1 MQLIQ
6 KCTKKNRYPS
16 IWKTCGQS
24 NFARMFTTVALLLVS
39 GTGFALEYP
48 GVTSAY
54 KSAEIAFSVS
64 GKIQHIKIKE
74 GQKVKKGQDLVQLYS
89 RTETLDTERKLIL
102 WRSKAEVD
110 AAKEKAVALKKQ
122 LTSMQILFDR
132 GAVSEEELQQKE
144 LDYLSAFAM
153 EAQLTTR
160 EQVEKIDYQLA
171 HTSLN
176 YRTLSAPFNGVIT
189 RMVKELGESVEA
201 NQPILKLVDLS
212 RGYFTANLEP
222 TVASNLTNNQTVSI
236 QIKDGIKVTGK
247 VIFISPEIDPAS
259 GLLQIKVEYDNAK
272 QKIRPGIAANLI
284 L

>member
-6 KCTKKNRYPS
+6 KRTQKNRYPS
-16 IWKTCGQS
+16 IWKKYGQS
-24 NFARMFTTVALLLVS
+24 DFARLLTTATLLLVS

-54 KSAEIAFSVS
+54 KSAELAFAVS
-64 GKIQHIKIKE
+64 GKIQYIKIKE

-102 WRSKAEVD
+102 WRSKAEVN

-144 LDYLSAFAM
+144 LDYLSASAM